1 MSDAPKCTCQ
11 ACGYEYD
18 PAQGQPAKG
27 FPAGTNFDALPEDWI
42 CPDCGAGKDLFDA
55 DE

>member
-1 MSDAPKCTCQ
+1 MADKKCTCQ

-18 PAQGQPAKG
+18 PSQGQPAKG
-27 FPAGTNFDALPEDWI
+27 VPEGTSFDALPEDWI

-55 DE
+55 AE